1 MLSPR
6 YVSLL
11 LLIAA
16 TSAGVTGAQAADSA
30 QPYPARPIRFVTA
43 AVGGGIDVTARL
55 LAAGLT
61 ERLNQQVIVD
71 NRGGTNVAMQTVAKA
86 APDGYT
92 LLVHNNTV
100 WVSGLLEKVPY
111 DHEKELWPITLTTRS
126 PNVLVVHPSLPAA
139 SVTELIALARSQP
152 GKIDYA
158 SGPIGAS
165 NHLAAE
171 VFKSMAGIDLVRIGY
186 KGGGPALN
194 DVLAGQVKVMFATSG
209 SVMSHIQTGRV
220 KGLAVTSLE
229 PSPLVPGLPTV
240 AASGVPGYSS
250 EAIYGFWAPAKTP
263 APIMTRLHRD
273 AVAVLNQPDVKE
285 RFFKAGIETVA
296 STPQQFAA
304 TIKAE
309 TARLAK
315 VLAGAGI
322 RPDR

>member
-1 MLSPR
+1 MQASR
-6 YVSLL
+6 YVGWI
-11 LLIAA
+11 LLIGTTAA
-16 TSAGVTGAQAADSA
+16 AGLASA
-30 QPYPARPIRFVTA
+30 QNYPVRPIRIVTA

-71 NRGGTNVAMQTVAKA
+71 NRGGTNVAMLTVAKA

-92 LLVHNNTV
+92 LLIHNNTV
-100 WVSGLLEKVPY
+100 WISPLLDDVPY
-111 DHEKELWPITLTTRS
+111 DHQKELWPITLTSRS
-126 PNVLVVHPSLPAA
+126 PNILVVHPSLGVG
-139 SVTELIALARSQP
+139 SVKELIALAKANP

-171 VFKSMAGIDLVRIGY
+171 VFKSMTGTDLVRIGY

-209 SVMSHIQTGRV
+209 SVTAHVQSGRL
-220 KGLAVTSLE
+220 KGLGVTSE
-229 PSPLVPGLPTV
+229 GPSALVPGMPTL

-250 EAIYGFWAPAKTP
+250 EAIYGFWAPARTP
-263 APIMTRLHRD
+263 AAIMARLNKE
-273 AVAVLNQPDVKE
+273 AVTVLNQPDVKD
-285 RFFKAGIETVA
+285 RFFKSGVETVG

-309 TARLAK
+309 TARLSK
-315 VLAGAGI
+315 VVARTGM
-322 RPDR
+322 RPDK